1 MRWAFIFTLASLAL
15 QPAAS
20 GADGST
26 LFYSKSFPGSKP
38 PYVQITLARNGD
50 VEYREDPKEDDPIK
64 FRLQDSETQEIF
76 GLVEKAG
83 SLKRPLEAKA
93 KVAFMG
99 TKTFRYENGGEK
111 NEVQF
116 NYTQDLAGQ
125 SLADWFERISET
137 AQRRIDLERAAKYDK
152 LGVVDSLLQLQI
164 SMDRKRLVAAE
175 QFLPL
180 LDKLANNE
188 SYMHTARARAAEVA
202 AAIRAPKQ

>member
-1 MRWAFIFTLASLAL
+1 MKWALIFLLATLALE
-15 QPAAS
+15 PAAI
-20 GADGST
+20 GADAPS

-38 PYVQITLARNGD
+38 PYVQITLNQTGD

-76 GLVEKAG
+76 GLVGKAG
-83 SLKRPLEAKA
+83 SLKKPLEAKV

-99 TKTFRYENGGEK
+99 TKTFRYESGSER

-116 NYTQDLAGQ
+116 NYTQDPAGQ

-137 AQRRIDLERAAKYDK
+137 AQRRIDLERVAKYDK

-164 SMDRKRLVAAE
+164 TFDRKRLVAAE

-188 SYMHTARARAAEVA
+188 SYMHTARTRAGEVA
-202 AAIRAPKQ
+202 ALIRAPKP